1 MTGQS
6 KGYNFPVSD
15 DRQIIIDVRETFE
28 FATDHVVGAV
38 NIPLRS
44 LEETMQEKNLP
55 KDTPIIVYCRTGSRS
70 ERALQLLES
79 MNFTQVENGINAQTV
94 RSTQK

>member
-1 MTGQS
+1 MTVRS

-15 DRQIIIDVRETFE
+15 DEQIIIDVRETFE

-38 NIPLRS
+38 NMPLRS
-44 LEETMQEKNLP
+44 LEETMRENNLP

-70 ERALQLLES
+70 ERAQQILDS
-79 MNFTQVENGINAQTV
+79 MGFTRVENGINAQTL
-94 RSTQK
+94 RNTQK